1 MTRAIASERADAHP
15 KRPSRKVARQGT
27 ERADARRV
35 TKTSSLETATTLEL
49 ALWREAGRHL
59 DVTESLERMLPQMRT
74 RLGVDGVALMRL
86 ELGGRGA
93 RGKAETIGAAGKAI
107 VGVPAGRVELEREAV
122 TALRALASARYPT
135 VWLTG
140 DPTRPPKRAS
150 SEGRIAAG
158 VLFGD
163 DEEITGLALIAL
175 HEPVDEEAREVIAGL
190 LEPLAAALAND
201 VRLHTIDR
209 LREAAEAENRALLSR
224 LSRRSIV
231 DGIVGEDAGLKPLME
246 RVAQVAPTAVPVLLL
261 GETGSGKEVIARA
274 IHERSPR
281 HEGPMVRVN
290 CGAIPPDLIDSELF
304 GHEKGAFTGA
314 IATKQGWFERADGGT
329 LLLDE
334 VGELSLPAQVRLL
347 RIVQEGTLERV
358 GGSRT
363 LHVDVRIVA
372 ATHRD
377 LHQMVE
383 DGSFREDLWYRL
395 SIFPLRLPALRDRP
409 EDLPALVAHFA
420 ARAGHR
426 LGGAPLSATAGDL
439 ALLGAYP
446 WPGNVRE
453 LSTVIERAAI
463 LGHGKKLETAA
474 ALGAGL
480 RAASLPAARPR
491 ADASEPPASL
501 PEPEANDT
509 LDEAMRKHIARVLDA
524 THGRIEGP
532 YGAAVRLGIN
542 PHTLRSRMRKLGV
555 KWASFRETHRR

>member
-1 MTRAIASERADAHP
+1 MIRKSPVPTRSAPRTAKGTTRAE
-15 KRPSRKVARQGT
+15 ARS
-27 ERADARRV
+27 V
-35 TKTSSLETATTLEL
+35 TKTSETETATALEL

-59 DVTESLERMLPQMRT
+59 DVTESLERMLPQLRT
-74 RLGVDGVALMRL
+74 RLGVEGVALLRL
-86 ELGGRGA
+86 GLGA
-93 RGKAETIGAAGKAI
+93 RGAGGRAETVGAAGKAI
-107 VGVPAGRVELEREAV
+107 VGLPPGRVELAREAV
-122 TALRALASARYPT
+122 AVLRALASARHPT
-135 VWLTG
+135 AWITG
-140 DPTRPPKRAS
+140 DVTRPPKRAAA
-150 SEGRIAAG
+150 EGRVAVS
-158 VLFGD
+158 VLFNEE
-163 DEEITGLALIAL
+163 DEVTGLALLAMR
-175 HEPVDEEAREVIAGL
+175 EAVDEESREVIAGL

-246 RVAQVAPTAVPVLLL
+246 RVVQVASTAVPVLLL
-261 GETGSGKEVIARA
+261 GETGSGKELIARA

-290 CGAIPPDLIDSELF
+290 CGAIAPDLIDSELF

-358 GGSRT
+358 GGART

-383 DGSFREDLWYRL
+383 DGTFREDLWYRL
-395 SIFPLRLPALRDRP
+395 SIFPLRLPALRDRA

-420 ARAGHR
+420 ARAGQR
-426 LGGAPLSATAGDL
+426 LGGAPLVPTAEDL
-439 ALLGAYP
+439 ALLAAYP

-463 LGHGKKLETAA
+463 LGHGKRLETAA

-480 RAASLPAARPR
+480 RATSSLTRVKEGAAPAA
-491 ADASEPPASL
+491 AQG
-501 PEPEANDT
+501 PETALTDT
-509 LDEAMRKHIARVLDA
+509 LDEAMRKHIARVLEA
-524 THGRIEGP
+524 TQGRIEGP
-532 YGAAVRLGIN
+532 YGAATRLGIN

-555 KWASFRETHRR
+555 KWSAFREQHRR

>member
-1 MTRAIASERADAHP
+1 MTRKSPVLTRSATRITKGMGRAG
-15 KRPSRKVARQGT
+15 ARS
-27 ERADARRV
+27 V
-35 TKTSSLETATTLEL
+35 SKTSETEAATALEL

-59 DVTESLERMLPQMRT
+59 DVTESLERMLPQLRT
-74 RLGVDGVALMRL
+74 RLGVEGVALLRL
-86 ELGGRGA
+86 DFGMRGA
-93 RGKAETIGAAGKAI
+93 RGRAETVGAAGKVI
-107 VGVPAGRVELEREAV
+107 VGLPPGRVELEREAV

-135 VWLTG
+135 VWITG
-140 DPTRPPKRAS
+140 DVTRPPKRAS
-150 SEGRIAAG
+150 TEGRIAAG
-158 VLFGD
+158 VLFSEE
-163 DEEITGLALIAL
+163 DEVTGLALIAMR
-175 HEPVDEEAREVIAGL
+175 EAVDEESREVIAGL

-201 VRLHTIDR
+201 VRIHTIDR
-209 LREAAEAENRALLSR
+209 LREAAEADNRALLSR

-246 RVAQVAPTAVPVLLL
+246 RVVQVASTAVPVLLL
-261 GETGSGKEVIARA
+261 GETGSGKELIARA

-304 GHEKGAFTGA
+304 GHDKGAFTGA

-383 DGSFREDLWYRL
+383 DGTFREDLWYRL
-395 SIFPLRLPALRDRP
+395 SIFPLRLPPLRDRA

-420 ARAGHR
+420 ARAGVR
-426 LGGAPLSATAGDL
+426 LGGAPLVPTAEDL
-439 ALLGAYP
+439 TLLAAYP

-463 LGHGKKLETAA
+463 LGHGKRLETAA

-480 RAASLPAARPR
+480 RAPTSLGRGQPSTAPAPT
-491 ADASEPPASL
+491 L
-501 PEPEANDT
+501 GPEPVLTDT
-509 LDEAMRKHIARVLDA
+509 LDEAMRKHIARVLEA
-524 THGRIEGP
+524 TQGRIEGP
-532 YGAAVRLGIN
+532 YGAAIRLGIN

-555 KWASFRETHRR
+555 KWSAFREQHRR